1 MKIANKGKPATVDLG
16 SDVCSHS
23 LLLGANDSVPELFLD
38 TRFAIPELYLGV
50 PNLARDSPKS
60 RLGLTQFPIVV
71 VPKSRSLFTQLPI
84 DSTQFRKGP
93 DPEMTHAI
101 PDKKS

>member
-60 RLGLTQFPIVV
+60 RLGLTQIPSMVL
-71 VPKSRSLFTQLPI
+71 PNSRSWSYPNPDRLSPNSRLTPRNSGKVPI
-84 DSTQFRKGP
+84 RK
-93 DPEMTHAI
+93 
-101 PDKKS
+101 